1 MNHEGDDLEVV
12 RRLRALAERP
22 VEPGTAGRVLARAQR
37 APASRWRTTRLKVA
51 AATAGGFLVGS
62 MGLASAG
69 TLPNPVQDVAHS
81 ALGAVGISV
90 PPGHDRYN
98 GPECGGTYAN
108 HGEYVRAHPDDPAA
122 GRSPCGKPKRGAGG
136 GQPAAEA
143 SDRRGSPPWA
153 QGNGQGKAKGK
164 DKAKAPGGDKAKAS
178 GGDEAEDERE
188 APTAPTTTA
197 APPTTAGPATTTT
210 APTTTPPTTA
220 APTTTST
227 STAST
232 STSTS
237 TSEPPTTTTVP

>member
-22 VEPGTAGRVLARAQR
+22 VEPGTAGRVLARARR

-122 GRSPCGKPKRGAGG
+122 GRSPCGKPNRAAKRGG

-143 SDRRGSPPWA
+143 SDRRGPPPWA

-164 DKAKAPGGDKAKAS
+164 DKAKAPGGD
-178 GGDEAEDERE
+178 EAEAEEERE
-188 APTAPTTTA
+188 AAPAPTTTA

-210 APTTTPPTTA
+210 APPTTTPPTTA

>member
-22 VEPGTAGRVLARAQR
+22 VEPGTAGRVLARARR
-37 APASRWRTTRLKVA
+37 APASRWGTTRLKVA
-51 AATAGGFLVGS
+51 AAMAGGFLVGS

-122 GRSPCGKPKRGAGG
+122 GRSPCGKPNRAAKRGGGG

-143 SDRRGSPPWA
+143 SDRRGPPPWA
-153 QGNGQGKAKGK
+153 QGNGQGKAKTK
-164 DKAKAPGGDKAKAS
+164 DKAKAPGGDEA
-178 GGDEAEDERE
+178 EAEDDRE
-188 APTAPTTTA
+188 AAPAPTTTA

-210 APTTTPPTTA
+210 APPTTTPSTMA
-220 APTTTST
+220 GPTTTST

-232 STSTS
+232 PTSTS